1 MRSGFLGGFL
11 ILALLFCGEANAAN
25 AVGEK
30 VAFVKADLPD
40 AKNYIDL
47 VRQADG
53 SLRYVVH
60 SADGEQI
67 LTPEEFAHLLADTQ
81 GSRSGLQR
89 FFLTTF
95 NITSWNG
102 LFWLGLGILGQAL
115 FAGRML
121 AQWITSERRG
131 QSIIPVAFWWMSL
144 SGAAL
149 MVTYFIW
156 RRDLIA
162 ALGVALPSIIY
173 IRNLMLI
180 HRQVAKGRVNC

>member
-1 MRSGFLGGFL
+1 MRGCLLGGFL
-11 ILALLFCGEANAAN
+11 ILTGFSSAFCEPAAPIP
-25 AVGEK
+25 EK
-30 VAFVKADLPD
+30 AAIIKADLPG
-40 AKNYIDL
+40 AKDYIDL
-47 VRQADG
+47 LRQGDG
-53 SLRYVVH
+53 SLRYAVH
-60 SADGEQI
+60 YGKETQI
-67 LTPEEFAHLLADTQ
+67 LTPDEFARLLYDTQ
-81 GSRSGLQR
+81 NSRSGLQK

-102 LFWLGLGILGQAL
+102 LFWLGLGILGQML

-121 AQWITSERRG
+121 AQWITSELRG

-144 SGAAL
+144 SGALL
-149 MVTYFIW
+149 MVSYFLW

-180 HRQVAKGRVNC
+180 HRQVAKGGVH

>member
-1 MRSGFLGGFL
+1 MRGFLLGGFF
-11 ILALLFCGEANAAN
+11 ILTLWIGGPAPAGAA
-25 AVGEK
+25 EK
-30 VAFVKADLPD
+30 VAIVKADLPD

-47 VRQADG
+47 VRLPDG

-60 SADGEQI
+60 ARGGERQ
-67 LTPEEFAHLLADTQ
+67 LTPEEFAQLLARAQ
-81 GSRSGLQR
+81 SGRPPLEK

-95 NITSWNG
+95 IITSWNG

-121 AQWITSERRG
+121 AQWITSELRG
-131 QSIIPVAFWWMSL
+131 QSVIPVAFWWMSL
-144 SGAAL
+144 TGATL
-149 MVTYFIW
+149 MVCYFLW

-173 IRNLMLI
+173 VRNLMLI
-180 HRQVAKGRVNC
+180 HRQVAKDAVH